1 MNAAKSADRATGE
14 LQSDRMGALK
24 EPVTPPPAAPP
35 VLSAPAPGEPSGT
48 VMLNVKDIQAQAIA
62 PNAPS
67 SAPVSAPSP
76 LSLDSMDPE
85 TRKQHEDAK
94 RFARLLVSEIKL
106 YNEAKVQQGRQ
117 QGGIY
122 KMLRD
127 DIERSRQLY
136 SERVSSDI
144 RDATNYFHEELIRI
158 LGDGDAEAL
167 GHPN

>member
-1 MNAAKSADRATGE
+1 
-14 LQSDRMGALK
+14 
-24 EPVTPPPAAPP
+24 
-35 VLSAPAPGEPSGT
+35 
-48 VMLNVKDIQAQAIA
+48 MLNVKDIQAQAIA